1 MPRERHYWL
10 FKSEPECFSIQDLAR
25 SPDQTTF
32 WDGVRNYQARNF
44 LRDQIKLGD
53 EVLYYHSNSDPNVVA
68 GRAVVVREGYPDHTA
83 WEPGSDH
90 FDPQAS
96 PINPI
101 WQMVDIKLAEIF
113 VEPIALESLRDV
125 PALKEMELL
134 RRGSRL
140 SVQPVRKSEFETI
153 VKLAHAKPAAGMSAT
168 AEPVATKKGTAKGKT
183 TKRGVKRPTIAK
195 LKKSTVKSRRA

>member
-1 MPRERHYWL
+1 MPRERQYWL
-10 FKSEPECFSIQDLAR
+10 FKSEPECFSIQDLAA

-44 LRDQIKLGD
+44 LRDQIKWGD

-68 GRAVVVREGYPDHTA
+68 GRAVVVRESYPDHTA

-96 PINPI
+96 PTNPI

-113 VEPIALESLRDV
+113 PVPITLESLRDV
-125 PALKEMELL
+125 SALKDMELL
-134 RRGSRL
+134 RRRLAIVGSTGPQER
-140 SVQPVRKSEFETI
+140 V
-153 VKLAHAKPAAGMSAT
+153 
-168 AEPVATKKGTAKGKT
+168 
-183 TKRGVKRPTIAK
+183 
-195 LKKSTVKSRRA
+195 